1 MVDAGIKQIRIPK
14 SEFPIVQITTTT
26 NELLEREEVA
36 GLHYDFR
43 YRIISED
50 RNRSS
55 HWSEIIRYAMPNTT
69 TPLTN
74 VTTPFPYT
82 APSRISVANVSDVV
96 NLVWSFPGDAEL
108 EELQGLPEPSPGDMT
123 PETAA
128 FIKFFR
134 DSNSYDIWIR
144 WNDSNTDDPE
154 AAGWSNWELT
164 TSIATNNFS
173 VVKPVG
179 RSAVDVAIQFPAI
192 PKVRDYYNNK
202 LTLFRKTQKG
212 I

>member
-14 SEFPIVQITTTT
+14 SEFPLVQITTTT

-50 RNRSS
+50 RNRFS
-55 HWSEIIRYAMPNTT
+55 HWSEIIRYAMPN
-69 TPLTN
+69 

-82 APSRISVANVSDVV
+82 AATRISVANVSDVINV
-96 NLVWSFPGDAEL
+96 VWSFPGDAEN
-108 EELQGLPEPSPGDMT
+108 PTDYV
-123 PETAA
+123 
-128 FIKFFR
+128 KFFR
-134 DSNSYDIWIR
+134 DGNRYDIWIR
-144 WNDSNTDDPE
+144 WNNSNTDDPE
-154 AAGWSNWELT
+154 AAGWSSWELT
-164 TSIATNNFS
+164 TTIATNNFS
-173 VVKPVG
+173 IIKPAG
-179 RSAVDVAIQFPAI
+179 RSAVDVAIQLPAV
-192 PKVRDYYNNK
+192 PKIRDYYNNK